1 MASRESRVSI
11 RCPEWLVAAAL
22 TVAIGLALAAGA
34 SRRTGQPAEAWTA
47 LLQTADRLAI
57 APPTATL
64 GGRGLSARQGYL
76 LAFHEALDAGDVEH
90 MLAVADRLDALSE
103 PDLAARVRRAV
114 DRVLGEIGTRLPPAP
129 APG

>member
-1 MASRESRVSI
+1 
-11 RCPEWLVAAAL
+11 
-22 TVAIGLALAAGA
+22 
-34 SRRTGQPAEAWTA
+34 
-47 LLQTADRLAI
+47 
-57 APPTATL
+57 
-64 GGRGLSARQGYL
+64 
-76 LAFHEALDAGDVEH
+76 